1 MFLGMG
7 RFWKTG
13 RCPVGTNQVVDLGGE
28 DLGKGIADDH
38 DLEAFSRVSRQQS
51 PRELRITSPC
61 TPLIG

>member
-51 PRELRITSPC
+51 P
-61 TPLIG
+61 